1 MTWLVLASKDVVDRV
16 LTPYEQD
23 VGWMKVEYQDVAVG
37 MYDRLRDLSGDW
49 YSEYRRPPE
58 VARA

>member
-1 MTWLVLASKDVVDRV
+1 MTWLVLASKDLANGV
-16 LTPYEQD
+16 LTSHGQD

-37 MYDRLRDLSGDW
+37 MYYRLRDLSGDW
-49 YSEYRRPPE
+49 HREYRRPPE

>member
-1 MTWLVLASKDVVDRV
+1 MTWLVVASEDLVDMV
-16 LTPYEQD
+16 LTTHEQD

-37 MYDRLRDLSGDW
+37 MYDHLRDLSGDW
-49 YSEYRRPPE
+49 HREYRRPPE